1 MQKNV
6 NAFTDLRNE
15 IKDEN
20 CVDFC
25 LDHKTDYFITNHQL
39 YEVNIAKQKV
49 KRSLTLKQ
57 SLSKMAINSD
67 STLLALGG
75 TSIDIVDVK
84 SWKVVASL
92 SGHATEIQDLVF
104 GHDGCLYSCAKDDR
118 FISAWTLSD
127 RKSKGNP
134 YCIVAYPILTILST
148 VKYSYLNHHLLNYRL
163 ENI

>member
-1 MQKNV
+1 
-6 NAFTDLRNE
+6 LRNE

-25 LDHKTDYFITNHQL
+25 LDNKTDYFITNHQL
-39 YEVNIAKQKV
+39 YEINTAKQKV

-57 SLSKMAINSD
+57 RLSKVAINSD
-67 STLLALGG
+67 SSLIALGG

-104 GHDGCLYSCAKDDR
+104 GQDGCLYSCAKDDR

-127 RKSKGNP
+127 KKSKGILYIVICIPDLLSVNP
-134 YCIVAYPILTILST
+134 PLY
-148 VKYSYLNHHLLNYRL
+148 
-163 ENI
+163 